1 MSLYVLEFHKSLSD
15 DLVKLTMLLT
25 TNTEINDLRKIICL
39 RKSEVN
45 VKRKQN
51 SINVIEKFVEHG
63 IHCLQCPYTND
74 GIDLL
79 P

>member
-51 SINVIEKFVEHG
+51 SINVIEKIVEHG
-63 IHCLQCPYTND
+63 IHCLQCSYTND
-74 GIDLL
+74 SIDLL